1 MQAVE
6 NYVVGEYSAG
16 ESPATMSSVRIPEG
30 PAVFSAPSKPK
41 KLRIVLKKKIIPE
54 CPIQQEKRKKMLKEL
69 QRVRQVIDPLIIK
82 MNRNMYW
89 NKEGFGLTCM
99 LHVKIDNDLFEEW
112 ISPHSSR
119 NTKHLKLKIKHAQV
133 ETAYI
138 ERQKTTQ
145 TPVRK
150 PVRKP
155 APKKVDAVE
164 DMLFPLLRKAL
175 FNR

>member
-1 MQAVE
+1 ML
-6 NYVVGEYSAG
+6 NTVVGERSAG
-16 ESPATMSSVRIPEG
+16 ESPATTSSVRIPEG
-30 PAVFSAPSKPK
+30 PAVFSAPSKQK
-41 KLRIVLKKKIIPE
+41 KIRIVLKKKNIPE

-82 MNRNMYW
+82 MNRHIYW
-89 NKEGFGLTCM
+89 EKKGFGLTCM
-99 LHVKIDNDLFEEW
+99 QRVKIDNDLFEEW
-112 ISPHSSR
+112 IAPPSR
-119 NTKHLKLKIKHAQV
+119 ITTHLKHLKLKIKHAQV
-133 ETAYI
+133 ELQI
-138 ERQKTTQ
+138 
-145 TPVRK
+145 PVQK

>member
-6 NYVVGEYSAG
+6 NYVVGEYSVG

-69 QRVRQVIDPLIIK
+69 QWVRRVVDPLIIK
-82 MNRNMYW
+82 MNRMYW
-89 NKEGFGLTCM
+89 KKEGFGLTCM

-119 NTKHLKLKIKHAQV
+119 NTKHLILKIKHARV
-133 ETAYI
+133 ETEYM
-138 ERQKTTQ
+138 EWL
-145 TPVRK
+145 K
-150 PVRKP
+150 PMRRW
-155 APKKVDAVE
+155 
-164 DMLFPLLRKAL
+164 L
-175 FNR
+175 